1 MWEEGLSCFSPR
13 GHLITMPRIL
23 DLLPQLAGAPLQLP
37 LNDRVLP
44 GKSSLGGS
52 NNLSPLVRMAV
63 EEQGQ
68 SDFLHHGGGE
78 TQPMQAVRLPCQGE
92 N

>member
-1 MWEEGLSCFSPR
+1 VWEEGLCSFSPR
-13 GHLITMPRIL
+13 GHLITMPRIM
-23 DLLPQLAGAPLQLP
+23 DLLPQLA
-37 LNDRVLP
+37 

-63 EEQGQ
+63 EEQEQ